1 MRTVS
6 HLEENYIS
14 PSAPR
19 LNAFNKTFYSE
30 FIKQVSGRDR
40 SKPKKKKKKKKNNK
54 KTTGFRSG
62 FKPQTG
68 LNLMFWFG
76 PICTYFLALKCV

>member
-40 SKPKKKKKKKKNNK
+40 SKPKKTKKKKEKQQKNN
-54 KTTGFRSG
+54 
-62 FKPQTG
+62 
-68 LNLMFWFG
+68 W
-76 PICTYFLALKCV
+76 V

>member
-30 FIKQVSGRDR
+30 FIKQVSGKDR
-40 SKPKKKKKKKKNNK
+40 SKPKKKKEKKNNK
-54 KTTGFRSG
+54 K
-62 FKPQTG
+62 
-68 LNLMFWFG
+68 NW
-76 PICTYFLALKCV
+76 I

>member
-30 FIKQVSGRDR
+30 FIKQVSGKDR
-40 SKPKKKKKKKKNNK
+40 SKPKKKKKKKTIK
-54 KTTGFRSG
+54 KTGFRSG

>member
-30 FIKQVSGRDR
+30 FIKQVSGKDR
-40 SKPKKKKKKKKNNK
+40 SKPKKKKRKKKKRRKEKRKKETNK
-54 KTTGFRSG
+54 TDPSYTHRTRDG
-62 FKPQTG
+62 
-68 LNLMFWFG
+68 M
-76 PICTYFLALKCV
+76 

>member
-40 SKPKKKKKKKKNNK
+40 SKPKKKLDLDLV
-54 KTTGFRSG
+54 S
-62 FKPQTG
+62 
-68 LNLMFWFG
+68 NLR
-76 PICTYFLALKCV
+76 LV